1 MIDRVV
7 SREHC
12 LNNVQVTVKH
22 HYPFFVDASEKGQK
36 ALPKSH
42 EVEYV
47 QPVLQFIEDQY
58 GDKLDQLLKTKILQ
72 IERVPDTERLIFK
85 SGEENQMDESEWE
98 KACNDVLS
106 FLSKFGTKSL
116 RVADEALVSF
126 EERANE
132 ILQQFTSKE
141 LIAMALTP
149 EHQMSIVGI
158 KDKVDKL
165 AQQLEDLVIDI
176 VEEERFKASIIT
188 DEMKDIPVPK
198 LLLLH
203 RSGVKQRLEDELKG
217 LTAEISPEK
226 NAVLFKGPKEM
237 IAKATLV
244 LWQLLAKSKEE
255 SVELPTL
262 IVSLLKTEDAQE
274 HIYNNFEEND
284 VVAVLSFEINKA
296 NEVTVVGVNGTQAR
310 KAAKLVKDLT
320 KERSTHLEEDQ
331 AQLMK
336 STKWSNLRDK
346 LQRSCLCKVEF
357 DSATS
362 TLWIGGCCDDVEDSA
377 NEIEK
382 FLEENTIVTKII
394 PLSTGQR
401 KFLFKYW
408 ESKVK
413 AVQRNHHFHSV
424 SIKEMEDEEG
434 GVIIS
439 GTVDG
444 VQEGVSEFS
453 DMVRGILCRN
463 IPIDKPGMR
472 KYFIEGLGVSMLKI
486 VENEHKCVVEIK
498 SASKPKSYMSSI
510 PEEAILESSEKC
522 LCTYATPEAK
532 KISLYKGDITKHRV
546 DVIVNAANA
555 SLEHVGG
562 VAKAIVDAGGME
574 IQEECRRHIN
584 QNEEMLVGDVFVSG
598 AYKLPCKKVVHTVGP
613 KWNRKSDLNRDKKT
627 KEERYLS
634 LAIYNSLEE
643 SDSYASIAFPAI
655 STGIFGFP
663 AELCAQVMM
672 DTILEF
678 SEKNQ
683 GCAIKDI
690 HIIDR
695 DDLTVS
701 VFAGEMRKRFG
712 KEADFWDSATA
723 IPKANKKSKTKLK
736 GKPKANH
743 ATQSMASVAVP
754 VAPSDP
760 YTIVTRQNVLI
771 TLRVGDL
778 SQEEVSTIQLDPV
791 NSKSQGERKVV
802 RINGGSN

>member
-12 LNNVQVTVKH
+12 LNNVQVAVKH

-58 GDKLDQLLKTKILQ
+58 GDELDQLLKTKILQ

-98 KACNDVLS
+98 KACNEVLS
-106 FLSKFGTKSL
+106 FLSMFGTKSV
-116 RVADEALVSF
+116 RVTDEALVSF
-126 EERANE
+126 EERADE
-132 ILQQFTSKE
+132 TVQQFTSKE
-141 LIAMALTP
+141 LIVMPLTP

-158 KDKVDKL
+158 KNKVDKL

-176 VEEERFKASIIT
+176 VEEERFKASVVT

-198 LLLLH
+198 LLLLL
-203 RSGVKQRLEDELKG
+203 RSGLQQRLQDEHKG
-217 LTAEISPEK
+217 LIAEISPEK
-226 NAVLFKGPKEM
+226 NAVFFKGPQGM
-237 IAKATLV
+237 INKATLIV
-244 LWQLLAKSKEE
+244 WQILAKSKEE
-255 SVELPTL
+255 PVELPTL

-274 HIYNNFEEND
+274 HIYNNFEKND
-284 VVAVLSFEINKA
+284 VVAVLSFENNKA
-296 NEVTVVGVNGTQAR
+296 NEVTAVGVNGTQAR
-310 KAAKLVKDLT
+310 QAAKLVKDLT
-320 KERSTHLEEDQ
+320 KERSTHLDEDQ

-336 STKWSNLRDK
+336 STKWGSLRDK
-346 LQRSCLCKVEF
+346 LQRSSLCKVEF
-357 DSATS
+357 DSTTS
-362 TLWIGGCCDDVEDSA
+362 TLWIGGCCNDVEESA

-382 FLEENTIVTKII
+382 FLEENTIVTEII

-413 AVQRNHHFHSV
+413 AVQRNNHFQSV
-424 SIKEMEDEEG
+424 SIKKTEDEEG

-444 VQEGVSEFS
+444 VQGGVREIS

-463 IPIDKPGMR
+463 IPIDRPGMR
-472 KYFIEGLGVSMLKI
+472 KYFIEAQGATVLKV
-486 VENEHKCVVEIK
+486 VENEHKCIVEIK
-498 SASKPKSYMSSI
+498 SASKPKSSMSSI
-510 PEEAILESSEKC
+510 PEEAILDSFEKC

-555 SLEHVGG
+555 SLEHIGG
-562 VAKAIVDAGGME
+562 VAKAIVDAGGRE

-584 QNEEMLVGDVFVSG
+584 QNDVMLVGDVFVSG

-613 KWNRKSDLNRDKKT
+613 RWTRKSDHGSLTRDKKT

-643 SDSYASIAFPAI
+643 SESYSSIAFPAI
-655 STGIFGFP
+655 STGVFGFP
-663 AELCAQVMM
+663 PELCAEVMI

-678 SEKNQ
+678 SENNQ
-683 GCAIKDI
+683 GCAMKDI

-695 DDLTVS
+695 DNLTVS

-723 IPKANKKSKTKLK
+723 IPKASKKSKTKLK
-736 GKPKANH
+736 GKPKSKH
-743 ATQSMASVAVP
+743 STQSVASVAIP
-754 VAPSDP
+754 VSPSDP
-760 YTIVTRQNVLI
+760 YTIVTPQNVLI
-771 TLRVGDL
+771 TLREGDL
-778 SQEEVSTIQLDPV
+778 SQEEVSTIY
-791 NSKSQGERKVV
+791 
-802 RINGGSN
+802 IWT